1 MSSFGQQRMSDGKN
15 RAARVI
21 HRALALFAEKAD
33 GDGRIEAGSYN
44 AARAGLSVLLAVD
57 DQSAVVLT
65 ILGFEDEQPGSTTRR
80 KLFEATWCPGKPV
93 RVAAWRDG
101 AWERTFVAH
110 DA

>member
-1 MSSFGQQRMSDGKN
+1 MSESQN

-21 HRALALFAEKAD
+21 YRALALFAEKVD
-33 GDGRIEAGSYN
+33 GDGRIKAGSYN
-44 AARAGLSVLLAVD
+44 AARAGLSVLLAMD

-65 ILGFEDEQPGSTTRR
+65 ILGFDDEQPDSATRR
-80 KLFEATWCPGKPV
+80 KLFEATWRPGEPV

-101 AWERTFVAH
+101 GWERTFVAH